1 MASQK
6 DQLLHSNL
14 RLFGNRFFRKISHH
28 SRVRSRHEVVI
39 LFIHIYINVIVYT
52 LWCLLKNT
60 IYTQNYVNERFHD
73 LLVTKTILTSWRG
86 KQVRYLCLLHPM
98 LFFVFQKD
106 DGLDADN
113 GGDDDDDVDAFWPV
127 SFQYMSFDSL
137 MLAISS
143 AGHSRPHVTAT
154 FPWLVGAILFRL
166 SLLILEPQF
175 FAACWRAC
183 LHTLISLGYIGWVPT
198 FWMNNTSKCAFYHAI
213 SLDHKDFFILSHTS
227 ISWSGSTIPSYSI
240 QPGATGNFYGEH
252 HHF

>member
-1 MASQK
+1 
-6 DQLLHSNL
+6 
-14 RLFGNRFFRKISHH
+14 
-28 SRVRSRHEVVI
+28 
-39 LFIHIYINVIVYT
+39 
-52 LWCLLKNT
+52 
-60 IYTQNYVNERFHD
+60 
-73 LLVTKTILTSWRG
+73 
-86 KQVRYLCLLHPM
+86 
-98 LFFVFQKD
+98 
-106 DGLDADN
+106 
-113 GGDDDDDVDAFWPV
+113 
-127 SFQYMSFDSL
+127 MSFDSL

-183 LHTLISLGYIGWVPT
+183 LHTLISWGYIGWVHT

-213 SLDHKDFFILSHTS
+213 SLGHKDFFILSHTS